1 MDLSSLNNTLNILI
15 KKVDTYLDNTP
26 KIEGADFKQQQDT
39 IYISDQYNRIVY
51 EYSNLLSLITET
63 QYFIAQ
69 CKKAMKLLSNNT
81 SLEKQQ
87 KERIKSAMEIMEEE
101 SKPLYNEKERL
112 KTIEML
118 YRNIYNQKDF

>member
-39 IYISDQYNRIVY
+39 VYISDQYNRIVY

-81 SLEKQQ
+81 GLEKQQ

-112 KTIEML
+112 KTVEMF
-118 YRNIYNQKDF
+118 YRATYNQKDF